1 MTVQELNSVFG
12 KNIRKYRKS
21 RKWSQ
26 ELLAEKIALSINT
39 ISETENGKKFIRAE
53 TLIGF
58 ASIFEVEVYE
68 LLKPEGILPDKPVN
82 ILAEFSEEVK
92 QKVEDLGNS
101 YIEKM
106 KNEDTSEKKP

>member
-12 KNIRKYRKS
+12 KNIRKFRKS

-26 ELLAEKIALSINT
+26 EFLAEKIDLSINT

-58 ASIFEVEVYE
+58 ATIFEVEVYE
-68 LLKPEGILPDKPVN
+68 LLKPEGVLPDKPVN
-82 ILAEFSEEVK
+82 ILAEFSEEVR
-92 QKVEDLGNS
+92 QKVDEIGNS
-101 YIEKM
+101 YMERM
-106 KNEDTSEKKP
+106 KNEDISGKTL